1 MMTMKRC
8 LPFLLAACIIFSLAG
23 CGGDGNTASL
33 NAESLVSPDIS
44 SSEEMSFEEST
55 GQTSSEPTSSGQAS
69 SGKTGG
75 SVSSAGK
82 NTSTSGQKNSPSSPG
97 SSSSSVSSQA
107 LQTVKVTFT
116 EGMTL
121 PKMFGIL
128 EDKKIAKEDALFTAA
143 ASGDFSSYSLVN
155 GIQMSSKRCYRLEG
169 YLFPDTYEFYV
180 GESPESIL
188 KKMLDNTQ
196 KRIPQSYKDRA
207 SAIGMSMDDVII
219 LASLIEKE
227 AGAALEMGK
236 VSSVLHNRLDDGMK
250 LQCDSTITYVEYVI
264 KPFITGDI
272 NRYNSYYNTY
282 KCAALPAGP
291 ICNPGKAA
299 MEAALWP
306 ETTSYYYFAM
316 DSAGNHYYAETYEEH
331 VANCQKAGIGV
342 HAEN

>member
-1 MMTMKRC
+1 MKRYWIASFTILC
-8 LPFLLAACIIFSLAG
+8 LILSLAG
-23 CGGDGNTASL
+23 CGGGGVPVGSSDTQ
-33 NAESLVSPDIS
+33 S
-44 SSEEMSFEEST
+44 SSEPNMLSSEELSSEES
-55 GQTSSEPTSSGQAS
+55 SGAS
-69 SGKTGG
+69 SQTAGSAASSPSGK
-75 SVSSAGK
+75 VSSAPQGESK
-82 NTSTSGQKNSPSSPG
+82 LSQ
-97 SSSSSVSSQA
+97 SSSAASGGPASSQP

-128 EDKKIAKEDALFTAA
+128 EGKGVAGEDALFAA
-143 ASGDFSSYSLVN
+143 AAGGDFSSYSLVN
-155 GIQMSSKRCYRLEG
+155 GIEMSSRRCYRLEG
-169 YLFPDTYEFYV
+169 YLFPDTYEFYA
-180 GESPESIL
+180 GESPESVL

-196 KRIPQSYKDRA
+196 KRISQNYKDRA
-207 SAIGMSMDDVII
+207 AALGMSMDDVII

-227 AGAALEMGK
+227 AGAVSEMGK
-236 VSSVLHNRLDDGMK
+236 VSSVLHNRLGDGMK

-264 KPFITGDI
+264 KPFITGDK

-299 MEAALWP
+299 IEAALWP

-342 HAEN
+342 HA